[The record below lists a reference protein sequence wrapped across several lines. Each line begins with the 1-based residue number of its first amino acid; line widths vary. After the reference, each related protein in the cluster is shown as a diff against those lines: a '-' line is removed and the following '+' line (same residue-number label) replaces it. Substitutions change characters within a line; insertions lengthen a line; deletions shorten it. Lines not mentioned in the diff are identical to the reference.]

1 MIFISAG
8 HYPASPGAKY
18 DRFIE
23 HDEASIWADMLVHK
37 LNASSKV
44 PELNAILVPTGI
56 LKSKIDFI
64 NNRIMNGDVAIE
76 LHFNAAVNAKGENVG
91 RGSETLHYPGS
102 EKGMKLAQLCQDVLA
117 ENFPPSRGIKEGW
130 YRMNKENG
138 PDFFLDKSKCP
149 AVILEPEFVH
159 RSELIVKNREVTI
172 NQLSEALLNGI

>member
-1 MIFISAG
+1 
-8 HYPASPGAKY
+8 
-18 DRFIE
+18 
-23 HDEASIWADMLVHK
+23 
-37 LNASSKV
+37 
-44 PELNAILVPTGI
+44 
-56 LKSKIDFI
+56 
-64 NNRIMNGDVAIE
+64 
-76 LHFNAAVNAKGENVG
+76 
-91 RGSETLHYPGS
+91 
-102 EKGMKLAQLCQDVLA
+102 LA